1 MICRQEITLRNDA
14 FQTRDTSSKSKS
26 YGFLEIDQKKSCRGN
41 GMKKLI
47 LLNFFFS
54 PSDTRRSFL
63 PLTVFALFVF
73 HFLLCLCSFFK
84 SFFFFFF
91 FCILVFTTPVY
102 NHRRLSPAPKAL
114 AISVVHGRQA
124 LECTNL
130 YIYLLTLTLA

>member
-91 FCILVFTTPVY
+91 FFASLFLPPQYIIIVVCHQRL
-102 NHRRLSPAPKAL
+102 RLSPSASSMDVRRWNVRTS
-114 AISVVHGRQA
+114 IF
-124 LECTNL
+124 
-130 YIYLLTLTLA
+130 IF